1 MPKSLLMPII
11 AILCVIGS
19 YALRNNFFD
28 VYVMFG
34 FGLLG
39 LAMRWLDMP
48 VVPLLL
54 ALVLGR
60 PLEEHLR
67 VSLVAS
73 KGEIDIFFTSP
84 FSLFFL
90 IMAAASIFWSLSE
103 ERRGKKSG
111 GMSMEENP

>member
-1 MPKSLLMPII
+1 
-11 AILCVIGS
+11 
-19 YALRNNFFD
+19 
-28 VYVMFG
+28 
-34 FGLLG
+34 
-39 LAMRWLDMP
+39 MRWLDMP

-90 IMAAASIFWSLSE
+90 VMAAASIFWSLYV
-103 ERRGKKSG
+103 ERRAKNGAPIDG
-111 GMSMEENP
+111 E